1 MASSASLQ
9 YPASPNPNLGSAKAS
24 LESSLT
30 LDFGPFETIHC
41 WRKMP
46 ECAEFVG
53 ARRSKHTAVAY
64 KESVYIFGGDDG
76 AGINNLPIRVRFS
89 VPELY
94 SRVYIIVFTK
104 RISHQDIDTLL
115 GNSMLNDL
123 LRFSCIE
130 KSWTRAFSTGTPPAP
145 R

>member
-1 MASSASLQ
+1 M
-9 YPASPNPNLGSAKAS
+9 
-24 LESSLT
+24 
-30 LDFGPFETIHC
+30 GPFETIHR

-76 AGINNLPIRVRFS
+76 
-89 VPELY
+89 
-94 SRVYIIVFTK
+94 
-104 RISHQDIDTLL
+104 
-115 GNSMLNDL
+115 NSMLNDL

-145 R
+145 RYHHSAVVSNASMFIFGGYTGDINSSSNLTNRNDLWEYKFATGQWSQWSPRRPTPSATLAGRPSG